1 MHREMKIFT
10 AIVVGALI
18 LTTACAATSIASTKE
33 PVEFLEPVEVALVPT
48 AQKPQPI
55 IVEVEE
61 IAPVQGEEEIAP
73 GITDNDRIFM
83 YYCIQAEA
91 GNQSELVKRLCTDV
105 IINRMHDP
113 DWADTIRGVIT
124 EPHQFSVWGNGSLM
138 KAVPTEETIEAV
150 NKEIEK
156 QISNDIVYFNSIGF
170 IHGERWEQVGD
181 MYFMTKGEKK

>member
-1 MHREMKIFT
+1 MHRQLKIIT
-10 AIVVGALI
+10 AAVVTALI
-18 LTTACAATSIASTKE
+18 LTTACTATSIASTKE
-33 PVEFLEPVEVALVPT
+33 PVEFLEPVEVALVPKT
-48 AQKPQPI
+48 QKPI

-83 YYCIQAEA
+83 YYCIEAEA

-124 EPHQFSVWGNGSLM
+124 EPHQFSVWSNGRLM
-138 KAVPTEETIEAV
+138 EAVPTEETIKAV
-150 NKEIEK
+150 NKEIER

-170 IHGERWEQVGD
+170 IHGEKWDKVGD
-181 MYFMTKGEKK
+181 MYFMTKGEEK